1 MWQEVFLLTIN
12 VWFPSLAVKWGM
24 LLQHVQ
30 RHRFTRASPWP
41 AKNCHFLSS
50 NLSSQVSPQL
60 SFERGYLRVLPPLL
74 SHSAGSLGLCQRLLL
89 SASLSPQQCAC
100 QQWATCWTDLFL
112 CFILCGFR
120 NKRVWSGGGLPDRF
134 TPRQLQ
140 KQQAGL
146 STQLLVG
153 LGLPHSAYLHTQAH
167 VCISHVS
174 MYKALQ
180 IYIVIE
186 EICEYITQRPPKF

>member
-1 MWQEVFLLTIN
+1 M
-12 VWFPSLAVKWGM
+12 
-24 LLQHVQ
+24 
-30 RHRFTRASPWP
+30 
-41 AKNCHFLSS
+41 
-50 NLSSQVSPQL
+50 
-60 SFERGYLRVLPPLL
+60 
-74 SHSAGSLGLCQRLLL
+74 
-89 SASLSPQQCAC
+89 
-100 QQWATCWTDLFL
+100 
-112 CFILCGFR
+112 
-120 NKRVWSGGGLPDRF
+120 PDRF

-186 EICEYITQRPPKF
+186 EICEYISQRPPKFQYHSRKLE